1 MVVVGFTA
9 FFMIALY
16 SQYLVATGQSTENAC
31 GFIGEFLA
39 STHFTIFGF
48 VSGFLAA
55 LAIGVWAG
63 FRLFN
68 FSIDNV
74 WPRVAGMA
82 IMFIAICSL
91 EYRFTE
97 VSLLPGF
104 DYRGGVLGAF
114 IGRWAFDAFGVTG
127 TTIFAFLSLS
137 LGLMFMTGIP
147 VAHFLRTVLSVGA
160 GFVGRIGGKTPDIAR
175 KVAGGL
181 GSASEVTRTTLSKL
195 SPSRGNSE
203 VTAEERDLLLGDS
216 DDEDE
221 EEYEEEESAIYD
233 EDDEYEEEE
242 EEEEEEEY
250 EEDPHAE
257 YEEEEEEEEEYDE
270 EEYEED
276 EDEEEEEEIP
286 ITRTI
291 RLGPEQSEPMVS
303 AYEEQLTFDGAYSP
317 PPLNFLHGPKEVNH
331 EEGREELNQVATQ
344 IEETLRSFKIESKV
358 GNVQRGPVIT
368 QYELTLEPGVKVNKI
383 VGLSDDLAMALSAK
397 SVRVVAPI
405 PGKPTVGIE
414 VPNKQ
419 RESVVLK
426 ELLQSRAFAESDFG
440 LPLLLGKDAA
450 GVPIVADLTKMPHML
465 IAGSTGSGKSVCI
478 NTIITSLLMTRTP
491 DELKL
496 ILVDPKMVE
505 LSAFEEIPHLLTPVI
520 TDMKKAPAALEW
532 LVRKMEQRYELLSKV
547 GVRDLKSYNDLEHEE
562 RYARLTEK
570 VTHEEADE
578 APKQLPYMTIIID
591 ELADLMMTSSKEVE
605 ASIIRLAQKSRA
617 VGIHVILATQRPS
630 VDVVTGLIKS
640 NLPSRICFKVAS
652 KIDSRTVLDR
662 IGGDKLLGMGDMLY
676 LPPDTST
683 LERAQ
688 CTYVSDKEIRKIVKH
703 LRNEAK
709 PQFSKEIDNFLEGR
723 QDGGGSGTP
732 GTDDELFDEAV
743 RIVIETGR
751 GSTTLLQRRLSIGY
765 TRASRLMDLMS
776 EYGIVSSFKGSK
788 AREVRISL
796 EEWEEMSSQ
805 S

>member
-1 MVVVGFTA
+1 
-9 FFMIALY
+9 
-16 SQYLVATGQSTENAC
+16 
-31 GFIGEFLA
+31 
-39 STHFTIFGF
+39 
-48 VSGFLAA
+48 
-55 LAIGVWAG
+55 
-63 FRLFN
+63 
-68 FSIDNV
+68 
-74 WPRVAGMA
+74 
-82 IMFIAICSL
+82 
-91 EYRFTE
+91 
-97 VSLLPGF
+97 
-104 DYRGGVLGAF
+104 
-114 IGRWAFDAFGVTG
+114 
-127 TTIFAFLSLS
+127 
-137 LGLMFMTGIP
+137 
-147 VAHFLRTVLSVGA
+147 
-160 GFVGRIGGKTPDIAR
+160 
-175 KVAGGL
+175 
-181 GSASEVTRTTLSKL
+181 
-195 SPSRGNSE
+195 
-203 VTAEERDLLLGDS
+203 
-216 DDEDE
+216 
-221 EEYEEEESAIYD
+221 
-233 EDDEYEEEE
+233 
-242 EEEEEEEY
+242 
-250 EEDPHAE
+250 
-257 YEEEEEEEEEYDE
+257 
-270 EEYEED
+270 
-276 EDEEEEEEIP
+276 
-286 ITRTI
+286 
-291 RLGPEQSEPMVS
+291 MVS